1 MWVSPRPPPGP
12 HWAQAVPS
20 LMASRLL
27 CGTRAVSTCSQPTG
41 VIRPVEQRG
50 PTHVCVP
57 GAIPLPV
64 LCSLWRPHESHLSA
78 KRPPFWVSDLGQKP
92 SPFTG
97 SLQGMTVWRPCWAP
111 PRWQERPPPRT
122 PLASPG
128 IRGPH
133 LRHKARWGHREAGL
147 RGPRLT
153 GLPAAPF
160 PVSQPRASSGHC
172 PVCPQPPGKSPPPA
186 LWTRGSPAWRGAS
199 SHGLHFSRASWPP
212 GPAAYAGNQRERPW
226 K

>member
-1 MWVSPRPPPGP
+1 
-12 HWAQAVPS
+12 
-20 LMASRLL
+20 MASRLL

-64 LCSLWRPHESHLSA
+64 LCSLRRPHESHLLA

-122 PLASPG
+122 PLASPE

-160 PVSQPRASSGHC
+160 PVSWPRASSGRC
-172 PVCPQPPGKSPPPA
+172 PVCPQPPGKSPPRLVDTGVSGLERRQQPWTPLLTGKLASRTRCLCWEPA
-186 LWTRGSPAWRGAS
+186 G
-199 SHGLHFSRASWPP
+199 RAL
-212 GPAAYAGNQRERPW
+212 ER